1 MMPVP
6 QKSSRTAVQ
15 KAIERAER
23 MLPGHPALDG
33 VMDPRWQAIIEVS
46 EYTEDHPSE
55 VWRFARKWGAHANK
69 DLRAA
74 VATCLVEHLLEC
86 RFEQIMPL
94 VEAACHESKRFADTV
109 ALCWEFGQT
118 ETTENQRR
126 FRRLLRRIRK
136 RSP

>member
-6 QKSSRTAVQ
+6 QKSSRMAVQ

-23 MLPGHPALDG
+23 ILPGHPAPDG
-33 VMDPRWQAIIEVS
+33 VRDPRWQAVIGVGKYIEN
-46 EYTEDHPSE
+46 HPLD

-74 VATCLVEHLLEC
+74 VASCLVEHLLE
-86 RFEQIMPL
+86 RHFEQIIPL
-94 VEAACHESKRFADTV
+94 VEAACGESKRFADTV
-109 ALCWEFGQT
+109 AMCWEFRQT

-126 FRRLLRRIRK
+126 FRRLLRRIQK